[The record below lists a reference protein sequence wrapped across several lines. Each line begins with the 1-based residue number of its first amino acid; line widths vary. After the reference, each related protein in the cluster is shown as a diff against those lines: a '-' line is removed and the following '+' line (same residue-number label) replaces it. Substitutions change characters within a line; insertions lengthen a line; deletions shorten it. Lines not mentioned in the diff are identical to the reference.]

1 MVTDKL
7 KVPFRKLKHIHH
19 ISDIQI
25 RNLKRHREYE
35 QVFEGL
41 YKEVKKNPKNAIS
54 YIGGDIAHSK
64 TEMSPELVDQLSRL
78 FKNLADICPLVIIAG
93 NHDCNLNNLNRMDV
107 LTPIVE
113 NLNHPNLHYLK
124 RTGIYTCGDTD
135 LIVWDVWDKEKDYIK
150 AKDVPGDR
158 KKVVLFHGTVDR
170 SETDLG
176 FKLPSKVKMSMFK
189 GYDLGLLGDIHKRQH
204 LNKEETI
211 SYCGSLVQQNHGED
225 IGKGY
230 LLWDMETLK
239 SEYIEIPNEYG
250 YYTINIDNGKLPE
263 LPDLPKKPRVRVRVS
278 NTKPSQLK
286 KLMTQLQKKCK
297 IQESV
302 ITRVDGLSTEKIRD
316 KKINIGD
323 VNNPDYQYDLVR
335 EYLKNNYLVDDETM
349 IKIKNILKDLNSTI
363 PEADIQRNVHWK
375 LKRFEFS
382 NLFSYGEDNV
392 VDFTKLNGMIGLFA
406 PNASGKSAL
415 LDALCFNLFD
425 MSSRTYRADNIIN
438 KAKNNLHCKVNFE
451 IDGQDYFIEKKG
463 KKNLRTGHVKVD
475 IDFWTIDDTGE
486 EISLNGDQR
495 RTTQNN
501 IKKVIGNYEDFI
513 LTSMSSQN
521 NSTVFIDKTQK
532 ERKELLSQFMGL
544 KIFDTLYQQA
554 SDEIKEVN
562 TLLNDFKKADYDRE
576 LADITDSLLLL
587 EGKEKDFK
595 SDEDKLKKEYKKIT
609 TDIQEQTKRLKP
621 VDNTLKS
628 IEVLEEEHSKLHTLS
643 EKVKKNLSEYEIEQY
658 DYEKATQEI
667 ENKIVIYK
675 QDGVEE
681 NYYKL
686 EKLEEE
692 RDLFQIELDKLK
704 ADVRVKLDKIE
715 KLGNLTWDEDCEHC
729 MSNPFTLDAIETKK
743 NLEKD
748 KTLAQQYV
756 QKKQKMEDEIQTMF
770 KVRAF
775 KKDLDELQD
784 RLNEKQRYQDN
795 IISNIKITKEKQKN
809 ITTQFNLIT
818 SEMERAKSQEQN
830 VVFNEQ
836 ILQEIDKLENYQT
849 DLDYQLGMVTEKLTK
864 LHGEIQVL
872 KTKENQI
879 NDNIKKVEEL
889 EDSHQAYQYL
899 LEAIKRDGVP
909 YDLISKS
916 LPTVEGA
923 VNDILAQIVDFSII
937 FNMDGKQIDT
947 HIVYDDDRV
956 WPLELSSG
964 MERFI
969 SSLAIRVG
977 LMNVS
982 NLPRSNFLAID
993 EGWGTMD
1000 SDNLNSVAQLFQ
1012 YLKTE
1017 FQFSLVVS
1025 HIESMR
1031 DFVDTLLEIKKV
1043 GGSSSFKFSR
1053 D

>member
-1 MVTDKL
+1 MVTSKL

-41 YKEVKKNPKNAIS
+41 YEEVRKNPKNAIS

-78 FKNLADICPLVIIAG
+78 FRNLADICPLVIIAG
-93 NHDCNLNNLNRMDV
+93 NHDANLNNLNRMDV

-1043 GGSSSFKFSR
+1043 GGSSSVRFSR